1 MKATEVSIL
10 LDLQLLLF
18 FHFLLQ
24 IILTFLVAH
33 QLPYI
38 SIFLLNPLNLLL
50 LLCFLLPQ
58 LPNSIRKITQ
68 QNPLILG
75 GLTINPRIIAAIPGL
90 LHSNCTAN

>member
-18 FHFLLQ
+18 FHLLLQ

-58 LPNSIRKITQ
+58 LPNSITKMTQ

-75 GLTINPRIIAAIPGL
+75 GLTINPHIIAAIPGL